1 VGDTTEAAAELR
13 RWAVVAEGEPGEPQ
27 TKAKVQ
33 PFRYRTCWDFGAYWI
48 RHTPVGLVA
57 IVEVAVDRTVAVV
70 VVAAAVVAKDEPFV
84 AETSSCS
91 GRLCS
96 LVVVAAAVA
105 DVDDDLLAC
114 SLHSRWID
122 WNCPFRCENS
132 RRMRNESTS
141 RRNAVGRNAR
151 RASVEINRSYEN
163 RQPLSFNLGK
173 PYESKRISGY
183 TVVSFTIILL
193 VPLAESPCSI
203 HEPCEFETLD

>member
-1 VGDTTEAAAELR
+1 MGDTTEAAAELR

-91 GRLCS
+91 GRLCN
-96 LVVVAAAVA
+96 LVVVVAAVA

-141 RRNAVGRNAR
+141 RRNSCRQKRKAYVG
-151 RASVEINRSYEN
+151 
-163 RQPLSFNLGK
+163 
-173 PYESKRISGY
+173 
-183 TVVSFTIILL
+183 
-193 VPLAESPCSI
+193 
-203 HEPCEFETLD
+203 